1 MPPAQHIHIEATEL
15 QKPFAPLPAAV
26 LFAADLSMGA
36 RCCYAA
42 LVWLAWQEHF
52 SQRAMFEGQEW
63 MAGQLGVSR
72 QTISAYMK
80 ELRDEGYIETRH
92 IGLGQPDLI
101 IVKRLP
107 AGEWNPLGPDPQP

>member
-1 MPPAQHIHIEATEL
+1 MSAAQHILIEATEL

-26 LFAADLSMGA
+26 LFAQDLSMGA

-52 SQRAMFEGQEW
+52 SQRPMFEGQEW
-63 MAGQLGVSR
+63 MADQLHVSSR
-72 QTISAYMK
+72 TIRTYLN
-80 ELRDEGYIETRH
+80 ELRDQGYIETQR

-101 IVKRLP
+101 VVKRLP
-107 AGEWNPLGPDPQP
+107 ASEWTPRA